1 MSATAGVWGQAWAD
15 ADDATLLEHVRGGD
29 SEAYAELWRR
39 HLPAAYG
46 VAHRYRGRASAEDIV
61 GEASLRVYDL
71 IRAGK
76 GPTSN
81 FRSYFLTSVK
91 TVAVDMARTDL
102 RAVPTETEDLEVAA
116 DAVQAYDPGGR
127 VDQQLVRTAFR
138 RLPERDQQVL
148 WHTAVEGTSPA
159 VVASTMGM
167 TANGVS
173 VVALRARDTLRAR
186 YLDAHAD
193 RAIERAEDEECRW
206 VLSQLGRYVRGKLP
220 VRQRARVEQHLQDCP
235 HAQAVLLELAEVN
248 RGLPALMVP
257 LIFVAGSATAAAWV
271 GAAAAGASGPDA
283 AKSPTSVVLAGSA
296 AGFVGEGGRIGGR
309 WGARDRFRGGSA
321 RGPGLVLPGRR
332 PGPGRRHVAGGSG
345 SGGGSGAPDR
355 PRCWRRWPGG
365 GHAERHRG
373 RSAPLRR
380 RRATRGQPCRAG
392 GGFRRVEHRRPR
404 GRATTPARSTTP
416 SSVATPAVPVPP
428 FRRQRRPTGGS
439 TTTTSGSADDQH
451 DLLVQHEL
459 DVVQH
464 HDVDDHDHDD
474 HHDDHHDDDHAAADR
489 GTAEAVSRRVRSS
502 TACPSWSASTP
513 AVPDGGT
520 LTATISSGTIWVAG
534 CQGQARPPRSRAST
548 ATTEPG
554 SWFRWPMPPGR

>member
-1 MSATAGVWGQAWAD
+1 M
-15 ADDATLLEHVRGGD
+15 
-29 SEAYAELWRR
+29 
-39 HLPAAYG
+39 
-46 VAHRYRGRASAEDIV
+46 

-102 RAVPTETEDLEVAA
+102 RAVPTETEDLEVAS

-159 VVASTMGM
+159 VVATTMGM

-173 VVALRARDTLRAR
+173 VVALRARDTLRSR

-257 LIFVAGSATAAAWV
+257 LIFVAGSATAAAWL
-271 GAAAAGASGPDA
+271 GAAAVGASSPDA
-283 AKSPTSVVLAGSA
+283 AKPPTSVVLTGNAAGIVAKAAALVAAGALGVGFVAAPPGGLDLFSPNDSQSQSAGSGGSSSGGPGSPGSVPGAGTPGTAGGGGASPTTEAGSA
-296 AGFVGEGGRIGGR
+296 AAPAELPGST
-309 WGARDRFRGGSA
+309 GAFSNGSTGSA
-321 RGPGLVLPGRR
+321 QRR
-332 PGPGRRHVAGGSG
+332 EGTS
-345 SGGGSGAPDR
+345 
-355 PRCWRRWPGG
+355 
-365 GHAERHRG
+365 
-373 RSAPLRR
+373 
-380 RRATRGQPCRAG
+380 
-392 GGFRRVEHRRPR
+392 
-404 GRATTPARSTTP
+404 TTPATVS
-416 SSVATPAVPVPP
+416 TPAVPVPP
-428 FRRQRRPTGGS
+428 APPSTTTSSASATGTTTGGS
-439 TTTTSGSADDQH
+439 TSSTSSSSTPRRRPRPPRPPRRRRQP
-451 DLLVQHEL
+451 
-459 DVVQH
+459 
-464 HDVDDHDHDD
+464 
-474 HHDDHHDDDHAAADR
+474 R
-489 GTAEAVSRRVRSS
+489 RVSRRQPWWGLLNLSKAVASKSAMTPEILVADWRRCRFRRGRSRS
-502 TACPSWSASTP
+502 LDALSW
-513 AVPDGGT
+513 G
-520 LTATISSGTIWVAG
+520 
-534 CQGQARPPRSRAST
+534 PRSPANSPSGPDNCVWSRRLGPW
-548 ATTEPG
+548 AT
-554 SWFRWPMPPGR
+554 